1 MDWSVIWMCLSG
13 GALFLWGAYPRES
26 YEDGYS
32 YDVHE
37 RCDASVVCVG
47 EQKTKAFWASTRNAW
62 EDGAAAIRAHECK
75 STMF

>member
-1 MDWSVIWMCLSG
+1 MKAQYMIALISG

-37 RCDASVVCVG
+37 RCDDSVVCVG
-47 EQKTKAFWASTRNAW
+47 EQKTKAF
-62 EDGAAAIRAHECK
+62 
-75 STMF
+75 